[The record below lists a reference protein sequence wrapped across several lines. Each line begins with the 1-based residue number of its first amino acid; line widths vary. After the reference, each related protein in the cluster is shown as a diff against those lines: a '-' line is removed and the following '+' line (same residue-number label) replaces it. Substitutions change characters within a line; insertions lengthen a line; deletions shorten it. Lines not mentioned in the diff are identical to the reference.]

1 MLYIYN
7 YVKFNILD
15 KKEKKKTVERY
26 GRITRKITSAR
37 IDMLN
42 LLLGPNSVHYI

>member
-1 MLYIYN
+1 MLRIYN

-15 KKEKKKTVERY
+15 KKEKTVERY
-26 GRITRKITSAR
+26 GRITRKITGAR

-42 LLLGPNSVHYI
+42 LLLGPNNVHYI

>member
-7 YVKFNILD
+7 YVKFNIFG
-15 KKEKKKTVERY
+15 KKEKTVERY